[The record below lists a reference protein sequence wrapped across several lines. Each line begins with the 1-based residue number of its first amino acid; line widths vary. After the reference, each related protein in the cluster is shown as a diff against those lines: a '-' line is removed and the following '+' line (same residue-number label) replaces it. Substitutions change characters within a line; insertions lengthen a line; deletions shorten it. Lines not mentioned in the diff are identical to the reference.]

1 VGNAASYSHGGVRGQ
16 VFYQKRAPEY
26 ALGIDLDQIVFMET
40 QGEQAAADS
49 FPALDVH
56 DPQLSAVRRFR

>member
-1 VGNAASYSHGGVRGQ
+1 
-16 VFYQKRAPEY
+16 
-26 ALGIDLDQIVFMET
+26 MET